1 MNKTVFELVPTS
13 SDLRGGRLEATKEL
27 LGTTVKLIAPARQL
41 LFNLKFTC
49 ILNRTWVMSWSTL
62 ATEDMRLVF
71 DKN

>member
-1 MNKTVFELVPTS
+1 MNKAVLELVPTS

-27 LGTTVKLIAPARQL
+27 LGTTVKLIAPAKQL

-49 ILNRTWVMSWSTL
+49 IMNRTWVMGWSTL
-62 ATEDMRLVF
+62 ASEDMRLVF